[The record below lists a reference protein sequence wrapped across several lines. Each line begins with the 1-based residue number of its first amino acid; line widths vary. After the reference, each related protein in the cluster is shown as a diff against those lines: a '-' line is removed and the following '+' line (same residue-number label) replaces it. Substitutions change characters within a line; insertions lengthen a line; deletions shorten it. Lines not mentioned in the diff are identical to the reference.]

1 MRGLLLVL
9 CLVFFATSASAQDSS
24 ERAQIIRQ
32 INNYFNDLVHLQGEF
47 TQIDASGHRRN
58 GIFYLQRPGRI
69 RFEYFPR
76 GSLTVV
82 ANGRWVNVVEEQ
94 FPNSVQRYPLQE
106 TPLAF
111 LLAGSIDIEKDA
123 DVRGLLRESDKI
135 LLHLRDNKSS
145 QKGEITLI
153 FDQPDLAL
161 RQWIITDPQ
170 GRKTLITLS
179 QLVEGIPLDQRLF
192 IVETPRQPQRGRQ

>member
-1 MRGLLLVL
+1 MRFLLLVL
-9 CLVFFATSASAQDSS
+9 SLVFLAVPAPAQESS

-32 INNYFNDLVHLQGEF
+32 INDYFNELVHLQGEF

-82 ANGRWVNVVEEQ
+82 ANGRWVNIIEEQ
-94 FPNSVQRYPLQE
+94 FPNAVQRYPLEE

-111 LLAGSIDIEKDA
+111 LLAGNIDIEKDA
-123 DVRGLLRESDKI
+123 DIHGLLRESDKI

-153 FDQPDLAL
+153 FDQPTLAL

-170 GRKTLITLS
+170 GRRTLIRLS
-179 QLVEGIPLDQRLF
+179 QLIEGIPLDQRLF
-192 IVETPRQPQRGRQ
+192 SVEAPRQLQRGRQ

>member
-1 MRGLLLVL
+1 MRLLLLVL
-9 CLVFFATSASAQDSS
+9 GFVFLATPAPAQDSS
-24 ERAQIIRQ
+24 ERAQIIGQ
-32 INNYFNDLVHLQGEF
+32 INDYFNELVHLQGEF
-47 TQIDASGHRRN
+47 AQIDASGHRRD

-82 ANGRWVNVVEEQ
+82 ANGRWVNVVEAQ
-94 FPNSVQRYPLQE
+94 FPNSVQRYPLEE

-111 LLAGSIDIEKDA
+111 LLAGNIDIEKDA
-123 DVRGLLRESDKI
+123 DIRGLFRENDKI

-153 FDQPDLAL
+153 FDQPVLAL

-170 GRKTLITLS
+170 GRRTLIRLS
-179 QLVEGIPLDQRLF
+179 QLIEGIPLDQRLF
-192 IVETPRQPQRGRQ
+192 TVETPRPFQRGKQ